1 MMIVSLSLTG
11 LFFTMNTECIE
22 ICSQLNK
29 TEPQI
34 CVVHC
39 REVEEIDEYEQH
51 RWYILMIFVGPVS
64 CVVSAS
70 FRWLRSPAMTSAAP
84 RPDDTTGDTTAER
97 ATTKQV
103 VMWLA
108 MFYATFIVL
117 VAIALLGIATTYAIA
132 SSLRPQ
138 SMKRWMVQ
146 ATVTFM
152 ITMFLLQ
159 PLWVLSSMLM
169 VKCVRLF
176 RFIMTRRGTRV
187 NQGQLDEGDRQRL
200 QQRLDAVCQQLAG
213 R

>member
-1 MMIVSLSLTG
+1 
-11 LFFTMNTECIE
+11 
-22 ICSQLNK
+22 
-29 TEPQI
+29 
-34 CVVHC
+34 
-39 REVEEIDEYEQH
+39 
-51 RWYILMIFVGPVS
+51 
-64 CVVSAS
+64 
-70 FRWLRSPAMTSAAP
+70 
-84 RPDDTTGDTTAER
+84 
-97 ATTKQV
+97 
-103 VMWLA
+103 MWLA

-117 VAIALLGIATTYAIA
+117 VAIALLGIATTYVIA

-169 VKCVRLF
+169 AKCVRLF

-200 QQRLDAVCQQLAG
+200 QQRLDADSAAQSPRHTGQVAQPAQRDRPPPREYHVEVDALVTAPPDLATAPPELMTIVPPG
-213 R
+213 LAELEDENRRLRRSVELAEENEGLRQRLQELSVSAAGWPLGAADSRET